1 MMVERAG
8 GVRERKAL
16 VDIRGR
22 ERLRSWC
29 RIRLSVEFYA
39 KHHFK
44 SRSSTC
50 GRKPKLII
58 VGRHIEG

>member
-22 ERLRSWC
+22 ERLRTKTF
-29 RIRLSVEFYA
+29 RIQVNKGDLGVEYFNR
-39 KHHFK
+39 
-44 SRSSTC
+44 SR
-50 GRKPKLII
+50 
-58 VGRHIEG
+58 E